1 VGGAVFCVHPA
12 NGPSPVNFPLT
23 FSLFSLPLMD
33 LRRNRLDGGLT
44 RLQPAPTPDKY
55 EENTARDAI
64 ATRASSFSGCAQA
77 LISASQNI
85 FNGLFRVPVK
95 IKNPAL
101 NRI

>member
-1 VGGAVFCVHPA
+1 
-12 NGPSPVNFPLT
+12 
-23 FSLFSLPLMD
+23 MD

-44 RLQPAPTPDKY
+44 RLQPALTPDKY

-64 ATRASSFSGCAQA
+64 AALRRSFSGGARA

-95 IKNPAL
+95 KKIPAL